1 MPLDNPYLKLLRIP
15 NIFTV
20 PGDIIVGFLV
30 ALVVFQSSSAG
41 LSNFNNPDLFIL
53 IFSSITIYLGGLV
66 SNDLFDIK
74 IDKIERPTRPLPSGK
89 VQRKH
94 AIILLICLFG
104 TGFLLSLL
112 VNLIATVICGILVLS
127 ILLYNY
133 KLKSGVLRPF
143 LMGGIRSL
151 NVFYGFSSL
160 FGYSDQGI
168 KNTGFQSALYN
179 IDSDFI
185 ALLTLVL
192 ASVFFHVFVLTWV
205 SSKETDREFADKR
218 KKIISVKAVY
228 YKYIT
233 FLFIIGVSGFYL
245 VSYPMIYAFF
255 ILALGIVVTLI
266 FYKAGRLVLRL
277 QEGGRGG
284 EGEAGKGRG
293 GGGGLT
299 MQFIVKN
306 MLLLLII
313 LDSAF
318 IAGLSGAIAGIATA
332 LFILPSIYLSKK
344 ISMT

>member
-1 MPLDNPYLKLLRIP
+1 LPLDNPYLKLLRIP

-30 ALVVFQSSSAG
+30 ALVVFQSSSVG
-41 LSNFNNPDLFIL
+41 LSHFNTPVLFIL

-74 IDKIERPTRPLPSGK
+74 IDKVDRPTRPLPSGK
-89 VQRKH
+89 VQKKH
-94 AIILLICLFG
+94 AIILLTCLFG
-104 TGFLLSLL
+104 IGFLLSLL
-112 VNLIATVICGILVLS
+112 VHLIATVICGILVLS

-133 KLKSGVLRPF
+133 KLKAGILRPF

-168 KNTGFQSALYN
+168 KNTGLQTALYN
-179 IDSDFI
+179 IDPGLI

-205 SSKETDREFADKR
+205 SSKETDREFVDKS
-218 KKIISVKAVY
+218 KKIFSVKAVY
-228 YKYIT
+228 YIYVT
-233 FLFIIGVSGFYL
+233 FLLIISVSGFYL
-245 VSYPMIYAFF
+245 VPYPVIYAFF

-266 FYKAGRLVLRL
+266 FNKARRLVLNL
-277 QEGGRGG
+277 HKARGG
-284 EGEAGKGRG
+284 EKG
-293 GGGGLT
+293 GGGGGGPLA

-306 MLLLLII
+306 MLLLLIL

-318 IAGLSGAIAGIATA
+318 IAGLSGVIAGIATA
-332 LFILPSIYLSKK
+332 LFILPSIYLAKK

>member
-1 MPLDNPYLKLLRIP
+1 
-15 NIFTV
+15 
-20 PGDIIVGFLV
+20 
-30 ALVVFQSSSAG
+30 
-41 LSNFNNPDLFIL
+41 
-53 IFSSITIYLGGLV
+53 
-66 SNDLFDIK
+66 
-74 IDKIERPTRPLPSGK
+74 
-89 VQRKH
+89 
-94 AIILLICLFG
+94 
-104 TGFLLSLL
+104 
-112 VNLIATVICGILVLS
+112 
-127 ILLYNY
+127 
-133 KLKSGVLRPF
+133 
-143 LMGGIRSL
+143 MGGIRAL

-245 VSYPMIYAFF
+245 VSYPVIYAFF

-277 QEGGRGG
+277 QEGGRGRGG

-332 LFILPSIYLSKK
+332 LFIVPSIYLSKK